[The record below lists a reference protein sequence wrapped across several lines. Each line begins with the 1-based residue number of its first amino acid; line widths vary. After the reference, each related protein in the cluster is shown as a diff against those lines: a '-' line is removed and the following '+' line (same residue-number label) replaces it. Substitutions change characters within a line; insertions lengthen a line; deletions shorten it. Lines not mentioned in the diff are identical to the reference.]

1 MGRTLKLEEERP
13 PHDALEGAPLPRQAT
28 ELFGHAAAE
37 AQLLAAYRSGRMPH
51 GWIFSGERGI
61 GRATL
66 AFRLA
71 RFVFAHPDPASP
83 DVASAAS
90 LFVSPDHPAAKR
102 VTAGAHGNVLHLQRD
117 WNEKTGQYFTQ
128 LSVGTVRRIIP
139 FLGASAGEGG
149 WRVVIVDPADDMN
162 PSAGNA
168 ILKNLEE
175 PPQRTLFL
183 LIARTA
189 GGLLPTIVSRCRT
202 LRLEPLGIDDMKAAV
217 DQVAPEAL
225 RGRDADLAVAL
236 ADGSPRRLIEIHRD
250 GGIELYRLM
259 RAAIE
264 AGDRAAQLRLSS
276 LAGDAAGVERFAGLF
291 EAYLGRRL
299 RGSPE
304 PEATGRAGSAPL
316 VTLAA
321 LWEKATLSG
330 LEVETYNLDR
340 RQFVLDLLEDA
351 AAAFRQS
358 EQPIR
363 A

>member
-1 MGRTLKLEEERP
+1 MARPSKIEEERP
-13 PHDALEGAPLPRQAT
+13 PHDALEGVPLPRQTT
-28 ELFGHAAAE
+28 ELFGHDEAE
-37 AQLLAAYRSGRMPH
+37 TQLLAAYRSGRMPH

-71 RFVFAHPDPASP
+71 RFVFAHPDPASRE
-83 DVASAAS
+83 VADATS
-90 LFVSPDHPAAKR
+90 LFVPPGHPAAKR
-102 VTAGAHGNVLHLQRD
+102 VAASAHGNLLHLQRE
-117 WNEKTGQYFTQ
+117 WNSDRNRYFTQ

-183 LIARTA
+183 LIASTA

-202 LRLEPLGIDDMKAAV
+202 LRLNPLAADDMTAALER
-217 DQVAPEAL
+217 VAPEAAS
-225 RGRDADLAVAL
+225 GRDAELAIAL
-236 ADGSPRRLIEIHRD
+236 AEGSPRRLIEIHRS

-264 AGDRAAQLRLSS
+264 SGDRAAQLRLSS